1 MKRVAC
7 WLLAGWLAG
16 ASAWSMD
23 YSAEQLQILSEL
35 QVMAQ
40 GSYTEAEWNA
50 VARRLDGVLEHA
62 RSHGKWDAYI
72 DTQVIRANVLS
83 MRGQDD
89 QALALLQKTL
99 ADFEQSDVKVLRK
112 VYVEIASLYAR
123 RGDQA
128 AVTDIMNRFRNS
140 RHFDRETYA
149 FSGGDGPK
157 DPIVVARPSVGVDG
171 SISMTAMNVYRTQA
185 EFGAGQIFPE
195 FTTTDWNG
203 SPVSLADLRGTVVLI
218 DFWSPGWFIWNR
230 DLPNRINVF
239 NTYHG
244 RGFEILGFCLDPDDT
259 EARRFAQAKGMP
271 WRQAES
277 PRGLKRTLGIFG
289 EVANFLIDRDGVI
302 IGRNLYGADL
312 DMAVRQAVA
321 R

>member
-1 MKRVAC
+1 MKRVIG
-7 WLLAGWLAG
+7 WLVAGWLVS
-16 ASAWSMD
+16 ASVSAMD

-40 GSYTEAEWNA
+40 GSYTEAEWTA

-62 RSHGKWDAYI
+62 RQNAKWDAYI
-72 DTQVIRANVLS
+72 DTQVIRANVMS

-99 ADFEQSDVKVLRK
+99 SDFENSDVKVLRK

-128 AVTDIMNRFRNS
+128 AVTDIMNRFQKS

-149 FSGGDGPK
+149 FSGGYGPS
-157 DPIVVARPSVGVDG
+157 DPIMVARPAAGVDG

-185 EFGAGQIFPE
+185 EFGAGQIFPD
-195 FTTTDWNG
+195 FSATGWNG
-203 SPVSLADLRGTVVLI
+203 APVTLASLRGTVVLV
-218 DFWSPGWFIWNR
+218 DFWSPGWFVWNR
-230 DLPNRINVF
+230 DLPNRIHVF

-244 RGFEILGFCLDPDDT
+244 RGFEILGFSIDAD
-259 EARRFAQAKGMP
+259 EASARQFAQAKKIP
-271 WRQAES
+271 WPQAVP
-277 PRGLKRTLGIFG
+277 PRGLLRTLGIFG
-289 EVANFLIDRDGVI
+289 EVTNFLIDRDGVI
-302 IGRNLYGADL
+302 IGRNLYGAEL
-312 DMAVRQAVA
+312 DMAVRRAVA